1 MTSNWKED
9 YKKKTVSAEQS
20 VKVIKSGD
28 RVSFTHGR
36 EPPTISLAM
45 IARKDELK
53 GVKIFMRTPSLDFGW
68 YHQDWDENFH
78 IEISYVRAI
87 ARKMMAERRCDFVPG
102 SLIGITPQN
111 PQVGSA
117 DVLMI
122 ELSPPDEQGF
132 CSFGASVW
140 GKKKAVQSAK
150 TVIAE
155 VNKSFIRTYG
165 DNSIHVSEI
174 DYFVEQT
181 VSEKQTTD
189 TDQLGRKTRESGK
202 EDKNIAEYVGSLI
215 QDGDTLQIGVGSASE
230 CVVENRGL
238 DNKIDLGWHSETTPR
253 GIIKLVRNGVITGK
267 RKTVNTGKLVAISLG
282 GIGDDMKFVDRNP
295 MFELYDAEYV
305 LDPRVISSNDR
316 FVGINAGV
324 AIDLTG
330 QIAAESIGPAI
341 LSGPG
346 GQLSFAIGAQLS
358 KGGRFITTLQ
368 STARGGKISRIVPI
382 LKEGS
387 MVTVPRTLADLVVTE
402 YGIAQLRGKTHR
414 ERALE
419 LIAISH
425 PDFRADLK
433 KQAQALFWP

>member
-1 MTSNWKED
+1 
-9 YKKKTVSAEQS
+9 
-20 VKVIKSGD
+20 
-28 RVSFTHGR
+28 
-36 EPPTISLAM
+36 
-45 IARKDELK
+45 
-53 GVKIFMRTPSLDFGW
+53 
-68 YHQDWDENFH
+68 
-78 IEISYVRAI
+78 
-87 ARKMMAERRCDFVPG
+87 
-102 SLIGITPQN
+102 
-111 PQVGSA
+111 
-117 DVLMI
+117 
-122 ELSPPDEQGF
+122 
-132 CSFGASVW
+132 
-140 GKKKAVQSAK
+140 
-150 TVIAE
+150 
-155 VNKSFIRTYG
+155 
-165 DNSIHVSEI
+165 
-174 DYFVEQT
+174 
-181 VSEKQTTD
+181 
-189 TDQLGRKTRESGK
+189 
-202 EDKNIAEYVGSLI
+202 
-215 QDGDTLQIGVGSASE
+215 
-230 CVVENRGL
+230 
-238 DNKIDLGWHSETTPR
+238 
-253 GIIKLVRNGVITGK
+253 
-267 RKTVNTGKLVAISLG
+267 VAISLG
-282 GIGDDMKFVDRNP
+282 GTGDDMKFVDRNP

-419 LIAISH
+419 LIAIAH